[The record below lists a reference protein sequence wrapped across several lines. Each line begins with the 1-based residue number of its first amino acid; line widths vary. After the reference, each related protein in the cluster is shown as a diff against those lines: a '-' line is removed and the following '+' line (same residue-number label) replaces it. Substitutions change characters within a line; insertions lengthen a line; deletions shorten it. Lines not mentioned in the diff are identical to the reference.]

1 MSETWKDVYGYERLY
16 QIRSSGRL
24 RGRYGKIQKPIITK
38 SGYVRYT
45 LSKNCIEKKIMAHRL
60 VASAF
65 IDNHEHKPQVNHING
80 VKTDNRVENL
90 EWCTNSENIKHSFKI
105 GIKDFKGGKGP
116 AAKKVTDVVTG
127 KIWNCAL
134 DCAKDIGIHP
144 VTLRNK
150 LNGHCKN
157 NTNLKYL

>member
-1 MSETWKDVYGYERLY
+1 
-16 QIRSSGRL
+16 
-24 RGRYGKIQKPIITK
+24 
-38 SGYVRYT
+38 
-45 LSKNCIEKKIMAHRL
+45 MAHRL

-116 AAKKVTDVVTG
+116 AAKKGDRCCN
-127 KIWNCAL
+127 WENMELC
-134 DCAKDIGIHP
+134 IG
-144 VTLRNK
+144 L
-150 LNGHCKN
+150 C
-157 NTNLKYL
+157 